1 MSDGDKACRAWQ
13 GAAAA
18 LLVLGQASAAPM
30 VMRVCLPDVDLPPYT
45 YRSGRPAGLFDRLLV
60 DAGVQAG
67 LRVQLQ
73 RLPSARCRRALQQGD
88 ADAMP
93 LPASPLYLDEL
104 VFPLRN
110 GRVDAAARMAVLR
123 FVLVRRPGT
132 VPDWDGEKFSPQA
145 PLVGTRLGVG
155 TLADRLQRLGARL
168 DDKAFSNEQLLDK
181 LLAGRIEMAALSQ
194 PEFEALR
201 ADPRG
206 ERVELLE
213 RPLLEVDV
221 HLALSQQAAL
231 RLPPAQLQAWRE
243 QLVRLRDSPA
253 YRAFM
258 P

>member
-18 LLVLGQASAAPM
+18 LLVLGQASAEPTL
-30 VMRVCLPDVDLPPYT
+30 MRVCVPDVDLPPYS
-45 YRSGRPAGLFDRLLV
+45 YRAGRPTGLFDRLLV
-60 DAGVQAG
+60 DAGAQAG
-67 LRVQLQ
+67 LSVQLQ
-73 RLPSARCRRALQQGD
+73 RLPS

-110 GRVDAAARMAVLR
+110 GRVDTAARMAVLR
-123 FVLVRRPGT
+123 FVLLRRPGS
-132 VPDWDGEKFSPQA
+132 VAEWDGERFSPQA

-201 ADPRG
+201 ADPRA

-253 YRAFM
+253 YRVLM